1 MTKKYNKSILIW
13 IIVILAAVN
22 ISTIGTIVYRVYFQ
36 RNTIQ
41 NNNSVQIDIPDS
53 HLGRFLRDELNLN
66 YKQHQQFRDF
76 RQKFHQQANI
86 LTNKM
91 QVKRNEL
98 MTELGKENS
107 DTIYLQT
114 LAREIGNL
122 HTELKQLTFE
132 YYLEMKNVCTPEQKE
147 KLFQI
152 FLAMT
157 NQKAEINMPDTI
169 RGHF

>member
-13 IIVILAAVN
+13 IIVILAVTN

-36 RNTIQ
+36 QKTVQ

-66 YKQHQQFRDF
+66 HEQHQQFRTF

-86 LTNKM
+86 LTIEM
-91 QVKRNEL
+91 QVKRNEV
-98 MTELGKENS
+98 MVELGKENS
-107 DTIYLQT
+107 DTVYLQS
-114 LAREIGNL
+114 LARELGNF
-122 HTELKQLTFE
+122 HTKLKQLTFE

-147 KLFQI
+147 KLFHI
-152 FLAMT
+152 FLAT
-157 NQKAEINMPDTI
+157 INQKADIKMPDTI
-169 RGHF
+169 RNKY